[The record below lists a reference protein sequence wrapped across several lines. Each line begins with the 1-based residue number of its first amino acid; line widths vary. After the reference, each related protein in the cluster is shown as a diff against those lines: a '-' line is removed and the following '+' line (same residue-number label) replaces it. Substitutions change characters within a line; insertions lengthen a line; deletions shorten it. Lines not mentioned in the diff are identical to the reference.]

1 LKPASGFSHRA
12 RRVSP
17 ILIAVVLA
25 SVWFLPVIF
34 ILLEMF
40 KENNEILMNPW
51 ALPTRIRFDL
61 ILKAWKSSSF
71 STYYVNSVY
80 ITVVGIG
87 ATLLLVCLASY
98 AFARM
103 RFPLKG
109 LIFTYVISGMM
120 ISIYTIIIPL
130 YLLMKRL
137 ALLDTREALLLANI
151 GTAIPFSTYFL
162 TSFFRSLPVELEEA
176 ARIDGCSRMRI
187 LVRIILPLSKPGL
200 SALMIFLF
208 AGFWNEFYMA
218 LVFLSRN
225 SIRTVPLGLMYF
237 AGQYS
242 QDINGGISAVIIA
255 CVPIIVV
262 YFVFQRY
269 FIRGLTAGALKG

>member
-1 LKPASGFSHRA
+1 LTLESDFSRRIRRA
-12 RRVSP
+12 IP
-17 ILIAVVLA
+17 IVGALVLSLI
-25 SVWFLPVIF
+25 WFLPVIF

-40 KENNEILMNPW
+40 KENNEIRLNPW
-51 ALPTRIRFDL
+51 ALPHGIRFDL
-61 ILKAWKSSSF
+61 VLKAWNSASF
-71 STYYVNSVY
+71 SRYYVNSIY
-80 ITVVGIG
+80 ITVAGIVV
-87 ATLLLVCLASY
+87 TLVLVCLASY

-103 RFPLKG
+103 RFPGKEALF
-109 LIFTYVISGMM
+109 LFVISGMM
-120 ISIYTIIIPL
+120 VSIYTIIIPL
-130 YLLMKRL
+130 YLLMKSL
-137 ALLDTREALLLANI
+137 SLLDSREALLLANI

-187 LVRIILPLSKPGL
+187 LVQILLPLSVPGI
-200 SALMIFLF
+200 SALTIFLF

-237 AGQYS
+237 AGQYGS
-242 QDINGGISAVIIA
+242 DVNGGISAVIIA
-255 CVPIIVV
+255 CAPIIVV

-269 FIRGLTAGALKG
+269 FIRGITAGALKG

>member
-1 LKPASGFSHRA
+1 LTQVSDFNRGLRRA
-12 RRVSP
+12 VP
-17 ILIAVVLA
+17 IVGALVL
-25 SVWFLPVIF
+25 SLVWFLPVIF

-40 KENNEILMNPW
+40 KENNEIMLNPW
-51 ALPTRIRFDL
+51 SLPHAVRFDL
-61 ILKAWKSSSF
+61 ILKAWRGSSF
-71 STYYVNSVY
+71 SHYYINSIY
-80 ITVVGIG
+80 ITTVGIVV
-87 ATLLLVCLASY
+87 TLVLVCLAAY

-103 RFPLKG
+103 RFPGKRALF
-109 LIFTYVISGMM
+109 LYVISGMM
-120 ISIYTIIIPL
+120 VSIYTIIIPL
-130 YLLMKRL
+130 YLLMKTL
-137 ALLDTREALLLANI
+137 GLLDTREALLLANI

-187 LVRIILPLSKPGL
+187 LVQIVLPLSVPGI
-200 SALMIFLF
+200 SALTIFLF

-237 AGQYS
+237 AGQYG

-255 CVPIIVV
+255 CAPIIAI

-269 FIRGLTAGALKG
+269 FIRGITAGALKG